1 MMGRPD
7 DDFLLGGGNGFCR
20 QMEEGFDA
28 WVAGGDGVDA
38 FVPGMLLCHV
48 LVVVGLAIFSPDV
61 IVEGVVIEQLECQT
75 ATDEIRHIDGE
86 DIEEV
91 GDVIPVVDES
101 AVGVGIEKDVG
112 LQIAQV
118 DVGVACFIVGFH
130 DAAAFFLKIGIAGI
144 EVFKHVLASV
154 VDYGTD
160 EDEGLESGMSL
171 HELIDLVVFPFC
183 FEQSEKDASD
193 GGLVFE
199 FFQCLGLKSLCV
211 FHLLPSEAE
220 LFRLT

>member
-7 DDFLLGGGNGFCR
+7 DDFLLVGGNGFCR

-28 WVAGGDGVDA
+28 WIAGGDGVDA

-118 DVGVACFIVGFH
+118 DVGVACFVVGF
-130 DAAAFFLKIGIAGI
+130 DSAATYLLEILIAFVQI
-144 EVFKHVLASV
+144 FKHVVASV

-171 HELIDLVVFPFC
+171 HELIDLVVFPLC
-183 FEQSEKDASD
+183 FEQREEDASD
-193 GGLVFE
+193 GGLVLE